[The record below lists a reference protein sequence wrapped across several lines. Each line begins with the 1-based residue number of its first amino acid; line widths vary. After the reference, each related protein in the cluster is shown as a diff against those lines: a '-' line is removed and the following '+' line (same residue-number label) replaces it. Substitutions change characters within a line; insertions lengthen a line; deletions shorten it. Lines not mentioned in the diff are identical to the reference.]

1 MLEFADPTAASPG
14 ASPNAT
20 PGLGYAGTPGERKVG
35 GGGSGGGD
43 AGNMGGSG
51 GSGGGNGSAVPQ
63 TRLQATFEAIKK
75 MSAGLTTPR
84 GEASP
89 RRREG
94 RGGKGVGRGEER
106 EDGEGREEGGYF
118 DVVVEGEG
126 EGEGDERG
134 EE

>member
-1 MLEFADPTAASPG
+1 
-14 ASPNAT
+14 
-20 PGLGYAGTPGERKVG
+20 
-35 GGGSGGGD
+35 
-43 AGNMGGSG
+43 MGGSG

-94 RGGKGVGRGEER
+94 RGGKGVGREER

-126 EGEGDERG
+126 EGDRDEGG